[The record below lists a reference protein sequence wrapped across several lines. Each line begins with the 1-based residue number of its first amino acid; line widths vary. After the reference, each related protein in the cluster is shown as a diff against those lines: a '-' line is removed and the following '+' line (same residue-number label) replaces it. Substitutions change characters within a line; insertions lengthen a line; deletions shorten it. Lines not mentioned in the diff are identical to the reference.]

1 MITDILSELLGEIM
15 DAVVDFAVWLVS
27 RPKNRRRK

>member
-1 MITDILSELLGEIM
+1 MITDILFELLADII